1 MFHLL
6 PLLATV
12 LTPLL
17 LAAHAA
23 PTAHDENP
31 IAHAEQRAAEDAAR
45 AVEHGEAGLAR
56 DVALGIRRHE
66 EHAVRKRAARP
77 ASSPDFVEVVVKRDP
92 VAVAAAGQTNVRL
105 AREKRWGGNGGGGGG
120 WGQRGGCCAG
130 CPGSRGW

>member
-17 LAAHAA
+17 LAAGGRAAPAADPHGDNGIEHAA
-23 PTAHDENP
+23 ERG
-31 IAHAEQRAAEDAAR
+31 AEAVAVADHEAAR
-45 AVEHGEAGLAR
+45 AIEHGAADLAR
-56 DVALGIRRHE
+56 DVLRHE
-66 EHAVRKRAARP
+66 PVVRKRGP
-77 ASSPDFVEVVVKRDP
+77 GVIEVSIERRD
-92 VAVAAAGQTNVRL
+92 VAAPATNVRL
-105 AREKRWGGNGGGGGG
+105 AREKRWGGGGGGGGG